1 MLRSYEAILDHDRV
15 RWQGD
20 LPDVSQARVIVT
32 ILESTAVPV
41 VQRRQP
47 SPMIAGQGRTVGDLV
62 EPFVDT
68 ADWDCL
74 K

>member
-15 RWQGD
+15 CWQGD

-32 ILESTAVPV
+32 ILEPTAVLTA
-41 VQRRQP
+41 QRRQP
-47 SPMIAGQGRTVGDLV
+47 SPAIAGQGRTLGDLV
-62 EPFVDT
+62 EPIVDET
-68 ADWDCL
+68 DWDCL